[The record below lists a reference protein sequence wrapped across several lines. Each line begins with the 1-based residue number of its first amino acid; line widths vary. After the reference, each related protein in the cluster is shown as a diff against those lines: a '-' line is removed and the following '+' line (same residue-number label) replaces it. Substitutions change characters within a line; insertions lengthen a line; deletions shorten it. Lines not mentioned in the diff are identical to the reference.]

1 MQDILIINDDN
12 MNVEFEKESIDI
24 VFSDYIYEDTN
35 FQWIEKYW
43 EYVKPNKFFIAM
55 TDFHSVFEL
64 GYFMKYSIGAN
75 LVNHI
80 VWKNEWGN
88 HPKDRMHQC
97 FDDIL
102 VFSKGNHNVFNS
114 DKIQVP
120 KATVNKKLN
129 PSGRQTKTSTAFWSD
144 ICLTTTSKER
154 IKDLETGKLF
164 KWQKPLAL
172 MQRIMDA
179 YSNEGDFII
188 DNFMGTGVL
197 AEWSLLNNRKYVGIE
212 YDKNRFVAT
221 KNRLEKLGWKY
232 EQ

>member
-88 HPKDRMHQC
+88 HPKDRFHQC
-97 FDDIL
+97 FDDI
-102 VFSKGNHNVFNS
+102 VIFSKGKHNHFYS
-114 DKIQVP
+114 DRIQIDKVL
-120 KATVNKKLN
+120 K
-129 PSGRQTKTSTAFWSD
+129 TKD
-144 ICLTTTSKER
+144 
-154 IKDLETGKLF
+154 
-164 KWQKPLAL
+164 
-172 MQRIMDA
+172 
-179 YSNEGDFII
+179 
-188 DNFMGTGVL
+188 
-197 AEWSLLNNRKYVGIE
+197 
-212 YDKNRFVAT
+212 
-221 KNRLEKLGWKY
+221 
-232 EQ
+232 